1 LPERHR
7 NWFHSGKGWVKYL
20 KSGIVITIISFFILS
35 GTILFT
41 SCFQEPVTYIFEG
54 IMQPG
59 IVNAPPVEVVLDTVL
74 PAAPNKL
81 KVYRIETI
89 DEKYIDD
96 LAHRLGFNYM
106 PGQPDDSNGPYTFIQ
121 GQDYQ
126 PGTRLPDGT
135 QWIEVYK
142 DGSLQ
147 LFTEGISFSNAPGNL
162 PSFEEAE
169 IIAGDWLVLNELYPA
184 GVTEAKKGNGLV
196 VTGDDTGLITP
207 HSVTVR
213 FQVELSDYA
222 IYTHAASVEVGEN
235 GKILSAYINI
245 MQLKEYEIVLIKSPE
260 AALNLLKARLA
271 SPLADPPE
279 AWESV
284 INLRSFDRLSVTRV
298 TLQYTS
304 GGGYLQPVYVFEGSA
319 FSTLEPSSETFK
331 GKVDAVIRQ
340 TPFFKS

>member
-1 LPERHR
+1 
-7 NWFHSGKGWVKYL
+7 L
-20 KSGIVITIISFFILS
+20 KSGIMITIISIFILS

-41 SCFQEPVTYIFEG
+41 ACFQEPVPYIFEG

-74 PAAPNKL
+74 PAAPEKL
-81 KVYRIETI
+81 KVYRIEMI
-89 DEKYIDD
+89 DEKHIDD
-96 LAHRLGFNYM
+96 LARRLGFDCM
-106 PGQPDDSNGPYTFIQ
+106 PGQPDDPDGPYTFIQ
-121 GQDYQ
+121 GHDYQ

-142 DGSLQ
+142 DGTLQ
-147 LFTEGISFSNAPGNL
+147 LFTEGISLSNAPGNL

-184 GVTEAKKGNGLV
+184 GVTKAEKGTGLV
-196 VTGDDTGLITP
+196 VIGDDTGLITT

-213 FQVELSDYA
+213 FQVELGDYA
-222 IYTHAASVEVGEN
+222 IYTHVASVEIGEN

-245 MQLKEYEIVLIKSPE
+245 IQLKEYEIVPVKSPE

-279 AWESV
+279 ARESV
-284 INLRSFDRLSVTRV
+284 INLRSFNGLTVTRV

-319 FSTLEPSSETFK
+319 FSTLEPGTETFK

-340 TPFFKS
+340 TPFFNS

>member
-1 LPERHR
+1 
-7 NWFHSGKGWVKYL
+7 L
-20 KSGIVITIISFFILS
+20 KSGIVITIISIFILS
-35 GTILFT
+35 GTILLT
-41 SCFQEPVTYIFEG
+41 SCFQEPLPYVFEG

-74 PAAPNKL
+74 PAAPEKL

-89 DEKYIDD
+89 DEKYIDT
-96 LAHRLGFNYM
+96 LAHRLGFNCM
-106 PGQPDDSNGPYTFIQ
+106 PSQPDDPNGPYTYIL
-121 GQDYQ
+121 GYNYQ
-126 PGTRLPDGT
+126 PGTKLPAGT

-142 DGSLQ
+142 DGTLQ

-169 IIAGDWLVLNELYPA
+169 KIAGDWLVLNELYPA
-184 GVTEAKKGNGLV
+184 GVTETEKGNGLV
-196 VTGDDTGLITP
+196 VTGDDNGLITL
-207 HSVTVR
+207 HSITVR
-213 FQVELSDYA
+213 FQVKLGDYA

-235 GKILSAYINI
+235 GKIIGAYVNI
-245 MQLKEYEIVLIKSPE
+245 IQLKEYEIVPVKSPE

-279 AWESV
+279 ARESV
-284 INLRSFDRLSVTRV
+284 INLRSFNRLTVTRV

-304 GGGYLQPVYVFEGSA
+304 GGGYLQPVYVFEGDALSA
-319 FSTLEPSSETFK
+319 SQPSPEAFK

-340 TPFFKS
+340 TPFFNS